1 LKAAVLITLLCLS
14 WFQKKEKESDPMPQ
28 IYDIDLMYYEEEKDA
43 LDFTVPTTTKYITL
57 VRV

>member
-1 LKAAVLITLLCLS
+1 
-14 WFQKKEKESDPMPQ
+14 MPQ
-28 IYDIDLMYYEEEKDA
+28 IYDVDLMYYEEEKDA